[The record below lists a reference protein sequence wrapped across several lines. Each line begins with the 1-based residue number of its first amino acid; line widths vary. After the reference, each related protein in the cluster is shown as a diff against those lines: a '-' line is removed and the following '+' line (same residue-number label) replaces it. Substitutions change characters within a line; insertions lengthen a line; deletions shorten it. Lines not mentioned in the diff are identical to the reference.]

1 MEATPLDIYGSPPPH
16 LYGPCQDRNL
26 SCHASLRSGI
36 DLTHNPE
43 FTTCEF
49 YMAYADYKDLMD
61 LTETM
66 ISGMVKH
73 ITGGY
78 KITYYPNRTD
88 SEKGEPMEV
97 DFTPPFKRISMASG
111 LEDVLKIKLP
121 SPTAFAT
128 EGRGI

>member
-1 MEATPLDIYGSPPPH
+1 MYVFLCP
-16 LYGPCQDRNL
+16 
-26 SCHASLRSGI
+26 GI

-78 KITYYPNRTD
+78 KIKYHPNQTD
-88 SEKGEPMEV
+88 TEKGEPMEV
-97 DFTPPFKRISMASG
+97 DFTPPFKRVSMISE
-111 LEDVLKIKLP
+111 LEKILKVKIP
-121 SPTAFAT
+121 SPTTFGT
-128 EGRGI
+128 QGKII